1 MEIVLD
7 IKNLIYTI
15 RGIKVMLDSDLAKI
29 YGYQTRSFNQQVKNN
44 IEKFDED
51 FRFQL
56 TKEEYEKILMSKNL
70 TSSWGGTRKLPFV
83 FTEQGI
89 YMLMTVL
96 KGELAVKQSK
106 ILIKAFKEMKD
117 FIIGNNNFIE
127 NRELLQIAIQTSQN
141 TSDIAHIKNTM
152 INKDDV
158 LKIIK
163 DFTDIHIKKEYLI
176 LNGETVEANL
186 AYDSIYKTAKNKI
199 YVIDNYIGLKTLVML
214 KNVDPN
220 ITITIFSDNISYGLH
235 QKEFI
240 DFCKQ
245 YPKISITF
253 RKTCGIFHDRYIILD
268 YNDKNEQIYHCGASS
283 KNAGNK
289 IMSISKVNENHVYH
303 QIIDT
308 LLNNP
313 ILTLK

>member
-1 MEIVLD
+1 
-7 IKNLIYTI
+7 
-15 RGIKVMLDSDLAKI
+15 
-29 YGYQTRSFNQQVKNN
+29 
-44 IEKFDED
+44 
-51 FRFQL
+51 
-56 TKEEYEKILMSKNL
+56 MSKNL
-70 TSSWGGTRKLPFV
+70 TSNWGGARKLPFA
-83 FTEQGI
+83 FTEQGV

-176 LNGETVEANL
+176 LNGEKVEAKL
-186 AYDSIYKTAKNKI
+186 ADDSIYKTAKNKI

-214 KNVDPN
+214 KNVNPN

-253 RKTCGIFHDRYIILD
+253 RKTCGIFHDRYIVLD

-283 KNAGNK
+283 KDAGNK

>member
-7 IKNLIYTI
+7 IKNLIYII
-15 RGIKVMLDSDLAKI
+15 RGVKVMLDSDLAKI

-44 IEKFDED
+44 IDKFDED

-56 TKEEYEKILMSKNL
+56 TKEEHEKILMSKNL
-70 TSSWGGTRKLPFV
+70 TSNWGGNRKLPFV

-106 ILIKAFKEMKD
+106 ALIRAFKEMKD
-117 FIIGNNNFIE
+117 FIIENNNLIG
-127 NRELLQIAIQTSQN
+127 NRDLLQIAIQTSQN
-141 TSDIAHIKNTM
+141 TADIAYLKNTM
-152 INKDDV
+152 INKDE
-158 LKIIK
+158 LLEIIN
-163 DFTDIHIKKEYLI
+163 DFSSLHIKKEYLI
-176 LNGETVEANL
+176 LNGETIEANL
-186 AYDSIYKTAKNKI
+186 AYDSIYKIAKNNI
-199 YVIDNYIGLKTLVML
+199 YIIDNYIGLKTLIML
-214 KNVDPN
+214 KNVDSN
-220 ITITIFSDNISYGLH
+220 INITIFSDNIGYGLH
-235 QKEFI
+235 QSEYV

-283 KNAGNK
+283 KDAGNK
-289 IMSISKVNENHVYH
+289 IMSISKVNESYVYH